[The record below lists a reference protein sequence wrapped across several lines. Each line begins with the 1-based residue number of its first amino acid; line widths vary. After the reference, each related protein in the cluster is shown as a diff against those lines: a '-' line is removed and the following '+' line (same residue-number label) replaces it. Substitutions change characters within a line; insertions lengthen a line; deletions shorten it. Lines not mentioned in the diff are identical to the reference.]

1 VLGLAG
7 QENWE
12 DYSKEI
18 AGEWMAIKIN
28 GMAPLPHWGKQ
39 WSYLDGIDDYIKEV
53 GDRKNLLR
61 KLLHLDA
68 IHGH

>member
-1 VLGLAG
+1 MLGLAG

-18 AGEWMAIKIN
+18 AGKWMDMKIN
-28 GMAPLPHWGKQ
+28 DMAPLPHWAKQ